1 MPPPANDVSP
11 GFALARLSGRMV
23 GADQAYCDIL
33 GFTLD
38 ELCDRSF
45 QDFTFPGDLP
55 ANLDHVGQVVRSG
68 RPATMVK
75 RYIKAD
81 GGLTWV
87 RADISVVRTPEG
99 QAWLAV
105 ACTELPAPAG
115 DDFTPRVQY
124 C

>member
-1 MPPPANDVSP
+1 MPRPANDASP

-38 ELCDRSF
+38 EICDRSF
-45 QDFTFPGDLP
+45 QDFTFPADLP
-55 ANLDHVGQVVRSG
+55 ANLDHVAETVRSG
-68 RPATMVK
+68 RPSTVIK

-81 GGLTWV
+81 GALTWV
-87 RADISVVRTPEG
+87 QAHISVVRTPEG
-99 QAWLAV
+99 QGWLAV
-105 ACTELPAPAG
+105 ACTELPPPVG
-115 DDFTPRVQY
+115 DDFTGRVQY